1 MLKKVVT
8 GISLA
13 CVLSLLVLA
22 VGAQEQK
29 PPSEQEMQAMMAA
42 ATPGAHHQK
51 LMKSAGT
58 YDVTVKAMMPGT
70 PPMEAKG
77 TATIEGFMDGRFIM
91 ESMKSPSF
99 MGMPWE
105 GRGIYGYD
113 NTTKKH
119 VGTWCDSWGTVLLSL
134 EGTCDGACKVVT
146 LTSNF
151 VDPMTK
157 TTKTAKA
164 VSKEISAD
172 EFVLEISDVEKGGKE
187 TKVMEINYK
196 RKKS

>member
-8 GISLA
+8 GIA
-13 CVLSLLVLA
+13 IGCVLGLLVLA

-29 PPSEQEMQAMMAA
+29 QPTDQEMQAMMAA
-42 ATPGAHHQK
+42 ATPGPHHAE

-58 YDVTVKAMMPGT
+58 YDVSVKTMMPGV
-70 PPMEAKG
+70 PPTESKG
-77 TATIEGFMDGRFIM
+77 TATIEGILDGRFIV
-91 ESMKSPSF
+91 ESMKSPNF
-99 MGMPWE
+99 MGGPWE

-119 VGTWCDSWGTVLLSL
+119 VGTWCDSWGTMLMNM
-134 EGTCDGACKVVT
+134 EGTCDGSCKVVT

-151 VDPMTK
+151 VDPATK
-157 TTKTAKA
+157 TTKTMKA

-172 EFVLEISDVEKGGKE
+172 EFVLELSDVEKGGKE
-187 TKVMEINYK
+187 TKMMEINYK
-196 RKKS
+196 RKKP